1 VKRWPQVR
9 AGLIALALAIGLVDG
24 CPLPVPPYDS
34 KLQKDIVE
42 AVRPVQRVVLTPFR
56 WITRVFHVTQRWAL
70 FQVARRETFRLEV
83 FGRRGD
89 TWELLFRA
97 GDGDHDRYGDL
108 LLDARVRGS
117 WYPAEERS
125 ARQFGPFSEWFLAK
139 VLADHSEYAA
149 ARLQFERVV
158 LEPAEGTVRGT
169 GAFVM
174 RMEKAR

>member
-1 VKRWPQVR
+1 MKRWPQVR
-9 AGLIALALAIGLVDG
+9 AGLIALVLAVGLVDG

-34 KLQKDIVE
+34 ELQREVVE
-42 AVRPVQRVVLTPFR
+42 AVRPVQHVVLTPFR
-56 WITRVFHVTQRWAL
+56 WISRVFHVTQRWAL

-83 FGRRGD
+83 AGRRGD

-97 GDGDHDRYGDL
+97 GDGDHDTYRGL
-108 LLDARVRGS
+108 LLDARVRGA
-117 WYPAEERS
+117 WYPADR
-125 ARQFGPFSEWFLAK
+125 AAHQFGPFSDWFLAK
-139 VLADHSEYAA
+139 VLADHPEYAA

-174 RMEKAR
+174 RMEKVR